1 MSKTVNG
8 VIMHD
13 SDEDADW
20 LHYAFPKWHQEE
32 LEIHEELARKYA
44 QELEEQEP
52 PEELQQE

>member
-1 MSKTVNG
+1 
-8 VIMHD
+8 MHD